1 VHSQD
6 DIRACLTA
14 ASSVKAYR
22 TRGWGL
28 RGGRVSV
35 LMWWCGTD
43 ILGVD
48 VLDGLSDV
56 IHGNDRKEGPENLT
70 DLAPTISE

>member
-1 VHSQD
+1 
-6 DIRACLTA
+6 
-14 ASSVKAYR
+14 
-22 TRGWGL
+22 
-28 RGGRVSV
+28 
-35 LMWWCGTD
+35 MWWCGTD

-56 IHGNDRKEGPENLT
+56 IHGNDRKEGPENLA